1 MSAPEVARRFCEA
14 IGSGDYAFAVVNFA
28 NADMVGHTG
37 DIAAAVKAIEAVDKC
52 LGEIVASV
60 QAQGG
65 VCLITADHGN
75 SEKMLAED
83 GVSPF
88 TAHTSSQVPLIVT
101 VEGAS
106 LRSYG

>member
-1 MSAPEVARRFCEA
+1 
-14 IGSGDYAFAVVNFA
+14 
-28 NADMVGHTG
+28 
-37 DIAAAVKAIEAVDKC
+37 VDKC
-52 LGEIVASV
+52 LGEIVPAV
-60 QAQGG
+60 QARGG

-88 TAHTSSQVPLIVT
+88 TAHTNSQVPLIVT

-106 LRSYG
+106 LRPDGELSDLVPTAIALLNLKKPLAMTGVSVIQ